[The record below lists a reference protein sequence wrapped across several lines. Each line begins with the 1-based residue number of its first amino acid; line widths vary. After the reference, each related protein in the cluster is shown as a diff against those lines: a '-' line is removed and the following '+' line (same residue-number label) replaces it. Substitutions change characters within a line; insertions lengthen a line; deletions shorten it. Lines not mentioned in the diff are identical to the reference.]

1 MKLDLEL
8 LAAQLH
14 EGAMIDAEQAAL
26 RSEDR
31 TSSIN
36 FFDQMDIDACT
47 DTMLVDDPHAIV
59 SIGKGTW
66 CLHRDN
72 DGKWFRQDAR
82 SGGWRLTD
90 LTDTDMQ
97 ELQEKIKP

>member
-1 MKLDLEL
+1 MKPDSGNPILTDARIKAL
-8 LAAQLH
+8 LH
-14 EGAMIDAEQAAL
+14 EGAMIDAVQSARRA
-26 RSEDR
+26 EDF
-31 TSSIN
+31 TPATYLHL
-36 FFDQMDIDACT
+36 F
-47 DTMLVDDPHAIV
+47 VDDPDAIV

-66 CLHRDN
+66 CLHRDD